1 MSELLR
7 LKVERI
13 VQEAVGI
20 RTFELIDPM
29 GGPLPHFTAGA
40 HIDVHGPDGH
50 LRQYSLCNDPTET
63 YRYVIAVLRDS
74 NGRGGSVAMHDKV
87 HEGDGVV
94 VSVPRN
100 HCPLH
105 EEAERHLLIAGG
117 IGITPMLA
125 MAQRLNAI
133 GADYALHYCTRSPDK
148 TAFRT
153 RLADEPFAQH
163 AKIYHDGGNPSDGL
177 DLRAL
182 LAHPEPGTN
191 VYCCGPTGL
200 LRALKDATAHWPD
213 GTVHFE
219 FFANDH
225 SATTTIGQGFEV
237 VIASTGA
244 VYSVPNHQS
253 ILQVLLD
260 HGHDI
265 DHSCDEGVCGTC
277 ILKVLDGEPDH
288 RDLVLEDS
296 EKKANTLITV
306 CCSRAKSARLTL
318 DL

>member
-1 MSELLR
+1 MSEQLR

-13 VQEAVGI
+13 VQEAEGI
-20 RTFELIDPM
+20 RTFEFVDPRR
-29 GGPLPHFTAGA
+29 GSLPAFTAGA
-40 HIDVHGPDGH
+40 HIDVHVPDGH
-50 LRQYSLCNDPTET
+50 VRQYSLCNDPSET
-63 YRYVIAVLRDS
+63 HRYVVAVLRDG
-74 NGRGGSVAMHDKV
+74 NGRGGSMAMHDRV
-87 HEGDGVV
+87 HEGDAVV

-100 HCPLH
+100 HFPLH
-105 EEAERHLLIAGG
+105 EKARRHLLIAGG

-153 RLADEPFAQH
+153 RLAEEPFARH
-163 AKIYHDGGNPSDGL
+163 AKLYHDGGNPSEGL

-182 LAHPEPGTN
+182 LAQPEPDTN
-191 VYCCGPTGL
+191 VYCCGPSGL
-200 LRALKDATAHWPD
+200 LGALKKATVHWPE

-219 FFANDH
+219 FFANDQ
-225 SATTTIGQGFEV
+225 SATSTVGQGFEV

-244 VYSVPNHQS
+244 VYPVQNHQS
-253 ILQVLLD
+253 ILQVLLE

-265 DHSCDEGVCGTC
+265 DHSCDEGICGTC
-277 ILKVLDGEPDH
+277 IVKVLEGEPDH
-288 RDLVLEDS
+288 RDLVLEDI

-306 CCSRAKSARLTL
+306 CCSRAKTARLTL

>member
-1 MSELLR
+1 MSEELR
-7 LKVERI
+7 LRVDRI
-13 VQEAVGI
+13 IQEADGI
-20 RTFELIDPM
+20 RTFEFVDPQR
-29 GGPLPHFTAGA
+29 GSLPPFTAGA
-40 HIDVHGPDGH
+40 HIDVHLPDGH
-50 LRQYSLCNDPTET
+50 LRQYSLCNDPSET
-63 YRYVIAVLRDS
+63 HRYVVAVLRDA
-74 NGRGGSVAMHDKV
+74 NGRGGSAAMHDKV
-87 HEGDGVV
+87 HESDAVV

-100 HCPLH
+100 HFPLH

-125 MAQRLNAI
+125 MAQRLSAI
-133 GADYALHYCTRSPDK
+133 GADYRLHYCARSPER
-148 TAFRT
+148 TAFKT
-153 RLADEPFAQH
+153 RLADEPFARH
-163 AKIYHDGGNPSDGL
+163 TSIHYDGGNPSDGL

-182 LAHPEPGTN
+182 LAQPEPGTN

-225 SATTTIGQGFEV
+225 SATSTVGEGFEV

-244 VYSVPNHQS
+244 VYPVHNHQS
-253 ILQVLLD
+253 ILQVLLE

-277 ILKVLDGEPDH
+277 IVGVLDGEPDH
-288 RDLVLEDS
+288 RDLVLEEA

-306 CCSRAKSARLTL
+306 CCSRARSARLTL